1 MWILVESSNI
11 KAIKQKEKDL
21 IIMFHNGA
29 QYIYIGASDHAKEMA
44 NSDSC
49 GKYFFKNIKEKY
61 EFRKL

>member
-11 KAIKQKEKDL
+11 KAIKQEGKDL
-21 IIMFHNGA
+21 IVMFHNGA
-29 QYIYIGASDHAKEMA
+29 QYIYIEASNHADDMA

-49 GKYFFKNIKEKY
+49 GKYFFRNIKGKY